1 MNAKEILMWDLA
13 RKNEKQ
19 VTTLEEET
27 GLNQDHFHKLNIG
40 N

>member
-1 MNAKEILMWDLA
+1 MNAKETMMWDLA

-27 GLNQDHFHKLNIG
+27 DVNIE